1 MNVMRFEAGASERS
15 EPQDNTDCKQE
26 DLIKIMSTAKGPV
39 RVTIDQLR
47 EFCVEALRRC
57 DVPDEHAR
65 LTADVLVTT
74 DASGVFTH
82 GTKALRGYVRR
93 LRAGGIKANVS
104 PSVVKD
110 GPAWSIV
117 DGHSGLGMVTSIFA
131 MNLAIEKAKTAGLAY
146 VGVRNSCHFGAAGYY
161 ANMAAKADMIGM
173 AMANDYPSM
182 AVLGAKKAVL
192 GTNPFAYAVP
202 AGEGPTICLDIAS
215 STVAGGKVRIAQMHN
230 EKTPDTWMVDT
241 NGVPTT
247 DPFLY
252 PHAAFLLPFAG
263 HKGYGIA
270 MMIENLA
277 GVLTGTGAMYDLNNW
292 VDHDPSL
299 ATHHGGAFLAFN
311 VAAMMPIDA
320 FKKRVDQLIRD
331 IHETPKADGVERLY
345 VPGEIE
351 WYARREAAANGI
363 TLPEDVVES
372 LQGLAGDV
380 DVHPAWL

>member
-1 MNVMRFEAGASERS
+1 
-15 EPQDNTDCKQE
+15 
-26 DLIKIMSTAKGPV
+26 
-39 RVTIDQLR
+39 VTIDQLH
-47 EFCVEALRRC
+47 EFCVEALKRC
-57 DVPDEHAR
+57 DVPEEHAR
-65 LTADVLVTT
+65 LTADVLVAT
-74 DASGVFTH
+74 DACGVFTH
-82 GTKALRGYVRR
+82 GTKLLRGYVRR
-93 LRAGGIKANVS
+93 LLAGGIKAGVS
-104 PSVVKD
+104 PTVDKD
-110 GPAWSIV
+110 GPAWAIV

-131 MNLAIEKAKTAGLAY
+131 MNLAMEKAKTAGLAY

-202 AGEGPTICLDIAS
+202 AGDEPTICLDIAS
-215 STVAGGKVRIAQMHN
+215 STVAGGKVRIAQMQN
-230 EKTPDTWMVDT
+230 KRVPDTWMVDT
-241 NGVPTT
+241 EGMPTT

-270 MMIENLA
+270 LMIENLA

-299 ATHHGGAFLAFN
+299 ATNHGGAFLAFN
-311 VAAMMPIDA
+311 VGAMMPIDG
-320 FKKRVDQLIRD
+320 FKRRVDQLIRD
-331 IHETPKADGVERLY
+331 IHETPKAKGVERLY

-351 WYARREAAANGI
+351 WHTRREALARGMA
-363 TLPEDVVES
+363 LPEDVRES
-372 LQGLAGDV
+372 LRTLAGEV
-380 DVHPAWL
+380 DIKVDWL